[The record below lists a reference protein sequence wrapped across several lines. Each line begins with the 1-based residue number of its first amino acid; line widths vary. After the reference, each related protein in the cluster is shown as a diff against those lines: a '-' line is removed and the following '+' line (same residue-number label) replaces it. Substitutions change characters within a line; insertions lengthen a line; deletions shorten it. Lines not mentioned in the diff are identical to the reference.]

1 LKSLVEIVKEVSL
14 SHNNE
19 SSNIKIEKAW
29 AMASKNT
36 FSIPPIKKL
45 IDEEIGTAPGTMIL
59 DPFPFE
65 SKIDCFEYFEQFK
78 DESMVYGLIDPEYS
92 LRQRSEH
99 YKKNKCF
106 LKDKTAGWHT
116 SAGWTSAVKDEVAR
130 IIKPGGK
137 TITFGWNSSGI
148 GMKRGFIQT
157 RILLVA
163 HGGDHNDTICT
174 VEVKV

>member
-1 LKSLVEIVKEVSL
+1 MILDMEIIEKFEREA
-14 SHNNE
+14 HK
-19 SSNIKIEKAW
+19 IKIEKAW

-45 IDEEIGTAPGTMIL
+45 IDEEIGTAQRTVIL
-59 DPFPFE
+59 EPFPFE
-65 SKIDCFEYFEQFK
+65 SKIDCFDYFKQFK
-78 DESMVYGLIDPEYS
+78 DESFEHGLIDPEYS